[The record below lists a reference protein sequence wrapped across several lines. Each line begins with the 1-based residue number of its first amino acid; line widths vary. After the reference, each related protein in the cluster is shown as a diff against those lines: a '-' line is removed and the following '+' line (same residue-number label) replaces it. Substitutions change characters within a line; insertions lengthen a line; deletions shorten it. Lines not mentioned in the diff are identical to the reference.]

1 MRALILGIGDA
12 FTSRGFGTSAV
23 VEGPGGYFLL
33 DCPDL
38 IHRAI
43 REACES
49 SGWKVDHDKID
60 DILITHLH
68 GDHVNG
74 LESFGWARFVSRLRG
89 INRTMPR
96 VHTHPASAERLWER
110 LAPAMDP
117 PLTRGGRKS
126 VLADFFDVRTF
137 EPGHAIEIVGLKVE
151 CRYTIHPVPTI
162 GLKISHNGKTLGWS
176 GDTCFEPAHIDWLS
190 NADIIIHEANLG
202 PAHTQIELLNAL
214 PAAIRKKMRITHVID
229 EFDKSTT
236 DIRVLEEGE
245 VLEF

>member
-12 FTSRGFGTSAV
+12 FTNRGFGTSAII
-23 VEGPGGYFLL
+23 EGPEGHVLL

-49 SGWKVDHDKID
+49 SGWKVDYAGID
-60 DILITHLH
+60 DIIITHLH

-74 LESFGWARFVSRLRG
+74 LESYGWSRLILRLRG
-89 INRTMPR
+89 LDSPMPR
-96 VHTHPASAERLWER
+96 VHTHPAAAGRLWDR

-117 PLTRGGRKS
+117 PLTKGGRPS
-126 VLADFFDVRTF
+126 VLSDFFDLRTI
-137 EPGHAIEIVGLKVE
+137 EPGKPFTIKGLRFE

-162 GLKISHNGKTLGWS
+162 GLKISDGTKTLGWS
-176 GDTCFEPAHIDWLS
+176 GDTCFEQAHIEWLS
-190 NADIIIHEANLG
+190 DSDIIVHEANLG

-214 PAAIRKKMRITHVID
+214 PASIRRKMRITHIID
-229 EFDKSTT
+229 DFDKSST
-236 DIRVLEEGE
+236 DMQVLREGE

>member
-23 VEGPGGYFLL
+23 LEGPGGFVLL

-43 REACES
+43 REACET
-49 SGWKVDHDKID
+49 SGWKVDYNSID
-60 DILITHLH
+60 DLVITHLH

-89 INRTMPR
+89 ANMVLPR
-96 VHTHPASAERLWER
+96 VHTHPAAAGRMWER

-117 PLTRGGRKS
+117 PLTKGGRCS
-126 VLADFFDVRTF
+126 TIEDFFDLRVF
-137 EPGHAIEIVGLKVE
+137 EPGRPIHVAGLTVE

-162 GLKISHNGKTLGWS
+162 GLKVSDGRRTLGWS

-190 NADIIIHEANLG
+190 NADLIVHEANLG

-214 PAAIRKKMRITHVID
+214 PAAIRRKMRITHVVD
-229 EFDKSTT
+229 EFDTTTT
-236 DIRVLEEGE
+236 DIPVLQEGE
-245 VLEF
+245 VLDL